1 MNDVSTAA
9 ATSTRKAPGPREFIA
24 MMGAMMA
31 ANAMGIDTMLPALSA
46 ISTSLDIPA
55 ENQRQLIISVFLFGF
70 GGAQIIYGPLADR
83 LGRKPVLLTS
93 LTAYAAFALLCG
105 LARSFPLLLAG
116 RLLHGIAAA
125 GSRVLVVSIVRDR
138 HHGAGMAKIMS
149 FVTIVFLLVPVLAPS
164 VGQLVL
170 AIGSWR
176 LIFLLLAGHA
186 FAMFAWIGL
195 RLPETLPEE
204 RRRPLSF
211 AKVREAVGF
220 TLTHR
225 QSIGNTLAL
234 TLNQG
239 ALFGFL
245 NSIQQIVFDTFRS
258 GGLIGAVFACGA
270 TSIAALSFL
279 NTRIVE
285 TFGSRRILLVGLSL
299 FVAMSALHLGHR
311 EWVGES
317 LVSFIILTSLT
328 LACFGL
334 MTGNLGAIAMQP
346 LGHIAG
352 TASAVQGVITTVGG
366 TMIGL
371 AIGQMYDGTTL
382 PMIAGFLLCALL
394 SLVTAFWA
402 NRPGGQEIAPD
413 S

>member
-1 MNDVSTAA
+1 MNDASTAA
-9 ATSTRKAPGPREFIA
+9 AARSRSGPGPREFIA

-46 ISTSLDIPA
+46 ISDSLHIA
-55 ENQRQLIISVFLFGF
+55 TENQRQLVISVFLFGF
-70 GGAQIIYGPLADR
+70 GAAQIVYGPLADR
-83 LGRKPVLLTS
+83 LGRKPVLLAS
-93 LTAYAAFALLCG
+93 LAAYAAFALLCG
-105 LARSFPLLLAG
+105 LAWSFPLLLAG

-164 VGQLVL
+164 IGQLVL

-176 LIFLLLAGHA
+176 LIFLLLAGYA
-186 FAMFAWIGL
+186 VVMFAWIGL
-195 RLPETLPEE
+195 RLPETLPED
-204 RRRPLSF
+204 RRRSLSF
-211 AKVREAVGF
+211 TKVREAVGF
-220 TLTHR
+220 TVTHR

-270 TSIAALSFL
+270 SAIAALSFL

-285 TFGSRRILLVGLSL
+285 TFGSLRILLVGLGL
-299 FVAMSALHLGHR
+299 FVATSALHLTYR
-311 EWVGES
+311 ELVGES
-317 LVSFIILTSLT
+317 LLSFIILTALT

-371 AIGQMYDGTTL
+371 LIGQMYDGTTR
-382 PMIAGFLLCALL
+382 PMIVGFLLCALV
-394 SLVTAFWA
+394 SLAVARWA
-402 NRPGGQEIAPD
+402 NRPERAPAG
-413 S
+413 

>member
-1 MNDVSTAA
+1 MPMTDTDKPAHG
-9 ATSTRKAPGPREFIA
+9 PGPREFIA

-46 ISTSLDIPA
+46 ISSSLDIPT

-70 GGAQIIYGPLADR
+70 GAAQIVYGPLADR
-83 LGRKPVLLTS
+83 FGRKPVLLIS
-93 LTAYAAFALLCG
+93 IGAYAAFALLCG
-105 LARSFPLLLAG
+105 VAGSFALLLAG
-116 RLLHGIAAA
+116 RFLHGIAAA

-138 HHGAGMAKIMS
+138 HHGASMAKIMS
-149 FVTIVFLLVPVLAPS
+149 FVTIVFLLVPILAPS
-164 VGQLVL
+164 IGQLVL
-170 AIGSWR
+170 EIGSWR
-176 LIFLLLAGHA
+176 LIFLLLAA
-186 FAMFAWIGL
+186 YAVAMFAWIGL
-195 RLPETLPEE
+195 RLPESLPKEL
-204 RRRPLSF
+204 RRPLSW
-211 AKVREAVGF
+211 AKAREAIAF

-258 GGLIGAVFACGA
+258 GALIGAVFACGA
-270 TSIAALSFL
+270 SAIAAMSFL

-285 TFGSRRILLVGLSL
+285 AFGSRRILLAGLCL
-299 FVAMSALHLGHR
+299 FVATSALHLVYR
-311 EWVGES
+311 E
-317 LVSFIILTSLT
+317 LVHETLLRFIVLQALS

-366 TMIGL
+366 TLIGL
-371 AIGQMYDGTTL
+371 FIGQMYDGTTRPL
-382 PMIAGFLLCALL
+382 ALGFLLCALV
-394 SLVTAFWA
+394 SLAVASWA
-402 NRPGGQEIAPD
+402 NRPEPRQAI
-413 S
+413 SSL

>member
-1 MNDVSTAA
+1 MTDTEKPA
-9 ATSTRKAPGPREFIA
+9 RGPGPREFIA

-46 ISTSLDIPA
+46 ISRSLAITG
-55 ENQRQLIISVFLFGF
+55 ENQRQLVISVFLFGF
-70 GGAQIIYGPLADR
+70 GGAQIIYGPVADR
-83 LGRKPVLLTS
+83 YGRKPVLLAS
-93 LTAYAAFALLCG
+93 LGAYAAFALLCG
-105 LARSFPLLLAG
+105 LAPSFPLLLVG

-164 VGQLVL
+164 IGQLVL

-176 LIFLLLAGHA
+176 LIFLLLAAYA
-186 FAMFAWIGL
+186 FVMFAWIGL
-195 RLPETLPEE
+195 RLPETLPED

-211 AKVREAVGF
+211 AKVHEAVGF

-258 GGLIGAVFACGA
+258 GGLIGIVFACGA
-270 TSIAALSFL
+270 TAIAALSFL
-279 NTRIVE
+279 NTRIVD
-285 TFGSRRILLVGLSL
+285 TLGSRRILLAGLCL
-299 FVAMSALHLGHR
+299 FVATSALHLAYR
-311 EWVGES
+311 EFVGET
-317 LVSFIILTSLT
+317 LLSFIILQSLG

-366 TMIGL
+366 TLIGL
-371 AIGQMYDGTTL
+371 AIGQMYDGTTRPL
-382 PMIAGFLLCALL
+382 AIGFFLCALI
-394 SLVTAFWA
+394 SLAVAQWA
-402 NRPGGQEIAPD
+402 NRPTPQEVVSVP
-413 S
+413 

>member
-1 MNDVSTAA
+1 MTDTQQPA
-9 ATSTRKAPGPREFIA
+9 RGPGPREFIA
-24 MMGAMMA
+24 MMGAIMA

-46 ISTSLDIPA
+46 ISDSLNISA
-55 ENQRQLIISVFLFGF
+55 ENQRQLIISVFLLGF
-70 GGAQIIYGPLADR
+70 GGAQIVYGPLADR
-83 LGRKPVLLTS
+83 LGRKPVLLAS
-93 LTAYAAFALLCG
+93 LGAYAAFALLCG

-164 VGQLVL
+164 IGQLVL
-170 AIGSWR
+170 AFGSWR
-176 LIFLLLAGHA
+176 LIFLLLAA
-186 FAMFAWIGL
+186 YAIAMFPWIGL
-195 RLPETLPEE
+195 RLPETLPED

-258 GGLIGAVFACGA
+258 PGLIGPVFACGA
-270 TSIAALSFL
+270 SAIAAMSFL

-285 TFGSRRILLVGLSL
+285 TIGSRRILLTGLYL
-299 FVAMSALHLGHR
+299 FVATSALHLVYR
-311 EWVGES
+311 EFVGES
-317 LVSFIILTSLT
+317 LVSFIILQALSLG
-328 LACFGL
+328 CFGI

-366 TMIGL
+366 TLIGL
-371 AIGQMYDGTTL
+371 AIGQLYDGTTRPL
-382 PMIAGFLLCALL
+382 ALGFLLCALL
-394 SLVTAFWA
+394 SLAVASWA
-402 NRPGGQEIAPD
+402 NRPGRQEVVSAP
-413 S
+413 